1 MDIKRR
7 EFLAALSLGAGY
19 LLFRNPLAAKGA
31 NLTYSTD
38 PFQTVRLGKSGLETT
53 LLGMGT
59 GVNAGGRESFLTR
72 QDKTRSLA
80 LLEQAYE
87 KGIRFF
93 DCADS
98 YGTHPLMAEAFK
110 VLPREKLTVSS
121 KIWMTKGNIP
131 EADRGDAD
139 VVVDRFRREL
149 NTDYIDLVQIHCM
162 TDKNWTNKFK
172 AQMDIMDRLKSK
184 GIIRAHGVS
193 VHSLEAMKAAAD
205 SEWAD
210 VVHVRIN
217 PYGIAMDDHDPDE
230 VITVIHEL
238 HNKGKGVIGM
248 KLVGN
253 GIYRDDN
260 EKIDHSIR
268 FVLGLGSV
276 DMMIVGFEEPGQVDN
291 FAGRVQAALKEE
303 RES

>member
-1 MDIKRR
+1 
-7 EFLAALSLGAGY
+7 
-19 LLFRNPLAAKGA
+19 
-31 NLTYSTD
+31 
-38 PFQTVRLGKSGLETT
+38 
-53 LLGMGT
+53 
-59 GVNAGGRESFLTR
+59 
-72 QDKTRSLA
+72 
-80 LLEQAYE
+80 
-87 KGIRFF
+87 
-93 DCADS
+93 
-98 YGTHPLMAEAFK
+98 
-110 VLPREKLTVSS
+110 
-121 KIWMTKGNIP
+121 
-131 EADRGDAD
+131 
-139 VVVDRFRREL
+139 
-149 NTDYIDLVQIHCM
+149 
-162 TDKNWTNKFK
+162 
-172 AQMDIMDRLKSK
+172 MDIMDRLKSK